1 MNIIAITG
9 LCIVATII
17 VKFFDKN
24 NKEYGLLIVLATVAF
39 ILLMSVAYL
48 SPLISTIESLFTLS
62 GVSKD
67 YLEIIFKAIGICYLT
82 QLGCDY
88 CKDANE
94 TVFASELEL
103 AGKISLLI
111 IALPLF
117 SELIDIVKR
126 IISL

>member
-1 MNIIAITG
+1 MNIVAITG
-9 LCIVATII
+9 LCIVATIVI
-17 VKFFDKN
+17 KLFDKT
-24 NKEYGLLIVLATVAF
+24 NKEYGLVIGLATAGF
-39 ILLMSVAYL
+39 ILLLAISYL
-48 SPLISTIESLFTLS
+48 SPIVSAIENLFDIS
-62 GVSKD
+62 GVPKN
-67 YLEIIFKAIGICYLT
+67 YLEIIFKSIGICYLT

-94 TVFASELEL
+94 NVLASELEL

-117 SELIDIVKR
+117 SELVDIIKR

>member
-17 VKFFDKN
+17 IKFFDRT
-24 NKEYGLLIVLATVAF
+24 NKEYGMLMVLATVSF
-39 ILLMSVAYL
+39 ILLMIISYISPVISV
-48 SPLISTIESLFTLS
+48 IDDLFTLS
-62 GVSKD
+62 GISKD

-94 TVFASELEL
+94 SVIASELEL

-111 IALPLF
+111 ISLPLF
-117 SELIDIVKR
+117 SELIEIVKK
-126 IISL
+126 ILTL